1 MLGFTSITDMDG
13 DSDGGG
19 RCGGGGREEL
29 IETVLTCEGNICDP
43 ELPKKLTHLVH
54 VLKHITHSDSTWFVR
69 KVEPWNSVR
78 VTFSIPREAA
88 VRLHQLAQAGD
99 QALRQL
105 GILSVQVEGD
115 QVISLKVA
123 GPNNESTEIVLRT
136 DGGTSDGAGPSSVAR
151 SVTTALGGAGLMPG
165 AAQPVDIGANP
176 AFRSPNVVAPPGD
189 SIPLTPRPVAHVGP
203 PYPYASMNHAA
214 RAMHGRELQHQQ
226 PTVPAPVGHAV
237 TTAAP
242 RQVYNPPPPYP
253 SPEQSQLRAPG
264 TAVQRPPL
272 PQVNGTPYT
281 AGQASGISSIT
292 QPGTQ
297 VLPSVVQASSNQ
309 PVSVG
314 FPVSVTQTVNNQAV
328 HTQAVKGSQRT
339 GGNVLKNSPLLVD
352 LLRQP
357 DHQPGVGVSKAK
369 MVIGGSPHGSPA
381 PTSPSSRSTTST
393 PSSDSLPH
401 TPLTNLPLPA
411 VPALSPPPTSSASF
425 SATVTASGLTG
436 PSLST
441 QYSTGFS
448 VRAKDGVHTHQQVY
462 SGGSVIT
469 STVAPHPRLPS
480 SVNSG
485 LQQHPQAT
493 GQPPPGP
500 RAPYNTEQRCMT
512 LGSSQGLHSRMPLQA
527 PSRSSVTGES
537 RAVPPSPPQL
547 VPGGKESQYLINP
560 NTGLLE
566 PRPSESSDSEP
577 EARPPSPVNEENHS
591 NSVVSDEE
599 SNMSGASK
607 KETEQS
613 DSETSRMSVLSVES
627 KKTVIGQDRIKS
639 HDRDSSPGSS
649 RENSVVSSGS
659 TGESITLKLTIGKE
673 PVAQATFVPRPKK
686 GDRKEMISNSS
697 LGLQS
702 GSEPR
707 VPKLHIKLKSKQA
720 VIVNPLGAADGQRS
734 VEKDGSKEDKNKR
747 KSYRNKSRGS
757 ESDSDSGKV
766 RGLRLKNNK
775 DKGGGE
781 DSTTVLKIVDSKKL
795 KVDIEEEEI
804 PLKMKFKEGLEG
816 RLKAPRTLEDGRVS
830 VMKSESP
837 KFSKAENKFRT
848 RMKTKTPIRKVG
860 DLNSVGEIAS
870 HKILETLPPSITKVA
885 ALHTQQPHINPSSSS
900 SQSSIIPSSVGPPV
914 STVSSTA
921 TSQAAGEVIK
931 MELEKRGSE
940 IIRKTDFKNDIEKNN
955 SDNVV
960 NRVRANNLT
969 NLMNGDLTH
978 GEKVMGRVRQ
988 KNQGASQQQ
997 QQADGPSSS
1006 KLTIKRKGSGE
1017 MHTLESLKKD
1027 LPEGLGNI
1035 PTYLNSSVMINKV
1048 SHSPEKLPSLRHEDS
1063 TEKGVKKLD
1072 PHKHTVCTDLA
1083 SLKAN
1088 SDITIH
1094 SVTKNETLS
1103 YSKSSDGESR
1113 SPSKGKR
1120 ELNKGGKV
1128 THLDVN
1134 DRKALQEALKSSQSS
1149 AKKNDTHQSSMHA
1162 ILKRFSSRDSS
1173 TTVPVSS
1180 QSESTN
1186 STSGV
1191 KVEPKV
1197 TETPEKVKHE
1207 VKSDEKS
1214 ESKEPHIISVN
1225 SSTSCDTSVKL
1236 EREQTKILEQA
1247 KGPDFPGNVVLT
1259 KSEVE
1264 SPDGTPKGEHG
1275 SGQGEDSGIE
1285 SMDALSEKSPNQS
1298 DQSPS
1303 RRDDKECE
1311 PFSDKSS
1318 SEKNISK
1325 GESSRD
1331 LKSSESSKV
1340 SGNVAQEP
1348 KVSARVEIKSE
1359 PLEEDHSDKEVQHR
1373 SYDSEVV
1380 STKFGSKA
1388 CESLVKVETKLSVC
1402 RENELIDA
1410 HSSSQES
1417 SFLKNEEPSETVHDV
1432 RSPSEILPLPVTE
1445 VKCEP
1450 MCTLVSQGTT
1460 VESVDCETNL
1470 SSFSVPPTSYSV
1482 SVSPVTSS
1490 LLSVSAFI
1498 PSFSSTSSILGASP
1512 GSLNVSLPVSLPV
1525 SSNFTSTS
1533 LQTSIGGSNSAPSSP
1548 SLFPNYLPITSS
1560 STTIV
1565 TTTTHSSSNTSL
1577 LTLTTSSA
1585 PAPSVTSP
1593 VLNVSSSSTPSSPTV
1608 TSQNSSYNVD
1618 THGLA
1623 IPSSSTFTSVLT
1635 AGPSFTTTTHTSVT
1649 NISVIP
1655 TVPHSPKTTAATNT
1669 SVSKPSLLAIT
1680 LARPQTSNSSSQA
1693 SSSQIVPLPTVEK
1706 LSTSPAS
1713 MDLSSSISTSSSSSS
1728 QPTVTNTT
1736 TVATSTTSAKVVT
1749 LKPSTSQ
1756 GQVSTPLN
1764 LPPGTTFRLVAL
1776 PGNSAMAP
1784 TTSAVKVVVSPVKG
1798 QLGQQV
1804 TSGIGSMTVVTV
1816 KPVVMA
1822 TGGAKNSHLLQT
1834 FSVSKAEESSPPS
1847 LLKAHLTAPTLT
1859 TSAQAVATSV
1869 TDSATTPIVS
1879 STMANGDDT
1888 EDLDFVGFSSSPQV
1902 KLLQPSELK
1911 REISRHEVIERSD
1924 CCKSPEV
1931 LSPTGEE
1938 PTPMRVH
1945 PPLYTY
1951 GNRERKKDV
1960 ESDAEDKDKEESKNT
1975 SEAEGNLDV
1984 KSNDILGSGKDKDD
1998 CIIGVKS
2005 RTKDEKFDALSIEIP
2020 PTDSTLPD
2028 DKRLTR
2034 STRHSIRLASPKVNS
2049 PGAELSPKVDRRSP
2063 ASMLS
2068 MGKPSP
2074 VPVLRPSVSPAT
2086 RGSKRRRHESESSN
2100 ASSVNEDTQEP
2111 AAKSARRKPPD
2122 KAADDEE
2129 SSEDESLDGGSI
2141 KKRNPSAASTS
2152 TNEDEDD
2159 SRPSSRSSRT
2169 SCKASTRSRERQS
2182 SAESTG
2188 TMRDTTPTRRTPRQ
2202 NNRVPNSE
2210 KSPEPSRER
2219 GQVGQLT
2226 KPQMNRDNKDR
2237 GVKDPVRE
2245 REGTKEK
2252 ELERK
2257 EPVRDK
2263 DAQIKDKR
2271 TSVVIKENKTIPKDK
2286 SPQSRDKDRSPVQ
2299 GTKTRKD
2306 SEQSEPDASNR
2317 RKTRSTATGEYLHCN
2332 TRERIG
2338 NEQARSSLRYLY
2350 SK

>member
-19 RCGGGGREEL
+19 RCGGGGRGEL
-29 IETVLTCEGNICDP
+29 IEAVLTCEGNICDP

-54 VLKHITHSDSTWFVR
+54 VLKHVTQSDSTWFVR

-136 DGGTSDGAGPSSVAR
+136 DGGASDGAGPSSVAR

-165 AAQPVDIGANP
+165 AGQPVEIAATS

-189 SIPLTPRPVAHVGP
+189 SIPLTPRPVAQIRP
-203 PYPYASMNHAA
+203 PFPYASMNRAA
-214 RAMHGRELQHQQ
+214 QTMGRELQHQQ
-226 PTVPAPVGHAV
+226 PTVPGPVGHTV
-237 TTAAP
+237 TNAAP
-242 RQVYNPPPPYP
+242 RPVYNPPPPYP
-253 SPEQSQLRAPG
+253 SLEQSQLRAPG
-264 TAVQRPPL
+264 APVQRPPI
-272 PQVNGTPYT
+272 PQVNGTQYV
-281 AGQASGISSIT
+281 AGQASGGSSIA

-309 PVSVG
+309 SVSGV
-314 FPVSVTQTVNNQAV
+314 FPVAVTQTVNNRAV
-328 HTQAVKGSQRT
+328 HTPVVKGGQRT
-339 GGNVLKNSPLLVD
+339 GVNVLKNSPLLVD

-369 MVIGGSPHGSPA
+369 VVIGGSPHGSPA

-401 TPLTNLPLPA
+401 TPITNLPLPA
-411 VPALSPPPTSSASF
+411 VPALSPPPTSSATY
-425 SATVTASGLTG
+425 SATVTASSLTG
-436 PSLST
+436 STLST
-441 QYSTGFS
+441 QFSTGFS

-469 STVAPHPRLPS
+469 STVTPLPRLPS
-480 SVNSG
+480 SVSGG

-500 RAPYNTEQRCMT
+500 RTPYNTEQCCMT
-512 LGSSQGLHSRMPLQA
+512 IGSGQGIHPRMPLPN
-527 PSRSSVTGES
+527 PSRSSVPGES

-547 VPGGKESQYLINP
+547 VSGGKESQYLINP

-577 EARPPSPVNEENHS
+577 EARPPSPVTEEVRS
-591 NSVVSDEE
+591 NSIVSDEE
-599 SNMSGASK
+599 SNMSAASK
-607 KETEQS
+607 KETDQS

-627 KKTVIGQDRIKS
+627 KKMAISQERPKS

-649 RENSVVSSGS
+649 RENSVVTSGS
-659 TGESITLKLTIGKE
+659 TGESIRLKLTIGRE
-673 PVAQATFVPRPKK
+673 SVAQATFVTKAKK
-686 GDRKEMISNSS
+686 GDRKEILANSS
-697 LGLQS
+697 LGS
-702 GSEPR
+702 GSVSEPR

-720 VIVNPLGAADGQRS
+720 VIVNPLGDGDGQRS
-734 VEKDGSKEDKNKR
+734 QEKDGPKEDKNKR
-747 KSYRNKSRGS
+747 RSYRNKSRS
-757 ESDSDSGKV
+757 ESDSDSGRV
-766 RGLRLKNNK
+766 RALKLKSSK

-781 DSTTVLKIVDSKKL
+781 ESTSVLKIVDGKKL
-795 KVDIEEEEI
+795 KVELEEEET
-804 PLKMKFKEGLEG
+804 PLKMKFMEGLEG
-816 RLKAPRTLEDGRVS
+816 RLKAPRTLEDGRLS
-830 VMKSESP
+830 VMKSES
-837 KFSKAENKFRT
+837 SKVSKGEKFRT
-848 RMKTKTPIRKVG
+848 RLKTKTPIRKVG

-900 SQSSIIPSSVGPPV
+900 SQSSVIPSTVGTAT
-914 STVSSTA
+914 STVASST
-921 TSQAAGEVIK
+921 TSQAAGEPFKV
-931 MELEKRGSE
+931 ELEKRGSE
-940 IIRKTDFKNDIEKNN
+940 IIRKADLKSELEKNN
-955 SDNVV
+955 SDSLMS
-960 NRVRANNLT
+960 RLRANHLT
-969 NLMNGDLTH
+969 NLINGDLTH
-978 GEKVMGRVRQ
+978 GRVRQ
-988 KNQGASQQQ
+988 KNLGASQ

-1006 KLTIKRKGSGE
+1006 GKLTIKRKGSGE
-1017 MHTLESLKKD
+1017 THTLESFKND

-1048 SHSPEKLPSLRHEDS
+1048 SHSPEKLPTLRHEDS
-1063 TEKGVKKLD
+1063 SEKGVKKLD
-1072 PHKHTVCTDLA
+1072 HHKHTVCTDLA

-1094 SVTKNETLS
+1094 SVTKNETISLG
-1103 YSKSSDGESR
+1103 KNSDGESR
-1113 SPSKGKR
+1113 SS
-1120 ELNKGGKV
+1120 NKCKSEVTKVGRV

-1149 AKKNDTHQSSMHA
+1149 TKKNDTHQSSMHD
-1162 ILKRFSSRDSS
+1162 LLRRFNSIDSS

-1191 KVEPKV
+1191 KVESKV

-1214 ESKEPHIISVN
+1214 ENKDPHLTSVN
-1225 SSTSCDTSVKL
+1225 SSNSCDTSVKM
-1236 EREQTKILEQA
+1236 EPEQTKVLEQA

-1275 SGQGEDSGIE
+1275 SGQGGEDSGIE

-1311 PFSDKSS
+1311 TFPDKSS
-1318 SEKNISK
+1318 SEKTVVKS
-1325 GESSRD
+1325 EPTRD
-1331 LKSSESSKV
+1331 CRSNEAPSV
-1340 SGNVAQEP
+1340 SVNVTQEP
-1348 KVSARVEIKSE
+1348 KVSAKVEVKTE
-1359 PLEEDHSDKEVQHR
+1359 PLEEDQNDGEVQHR
-1373 SYDSEVV
+1373 TSDSEVD
-1380 STKFGSKA
+1380 STKCGSKA
-1388 CESLVKVETKLSVC
+1388 CESLVGLDTKMSGSK
-1402 RENELIDA
+1402 ENVADDV
-1410 HSSSQES
+1410 HSASQES
-1417 SFLKNEEPSETVHDV
+1417 SFSKSEEQHSESVNDV
-1432 RSPSEILPLPVTE
+1432 ASPSEILPIPVTE
-1445 VKCEP
+1445 IKCEP
-1450 MCTLVSQGTT
+1450 VCSTASHSLT
-1460 VESVDCETNL
+1460 VGSAECETSL
-1470 SSFSVPPTSYSV
+1470 SSFSNPPTSHSPSTPPV
-1482 SVSPVTSS
+1482 SSS
-1490 LLSVSAFI
+1490 LLVSAFS
-1498 PSFSSTSSILGASP
+1498 PNFSTSSPPPVLGITTQS
-1512 GSLNVSLPVSLPV
+1512 SLNVSTSSSV
-1525 SSNFTSTS
+1525 SSSFLSTS
-1533 LQTSIGGSNSAPSSP
+1533 PQSSIASGPNSSSPSSP
-1548 SLFPNYLPITSS
+1548 SLFLTYSPVTSS
-1560 STTIV
+1560 STIV
-1565 TTTTHSSSNTSL
+1565 NPTTHSSTNASL
-1577 LTLTTSSA
+1577 LTLTTSSLSA
-1585 PAPSVTSP
+1585 SSVTVP
-1593 VLNVSSSSTPSSPTV
+1593 ALTVSGSSAPSSPAP
-1608 TSQNSSYNVD
+1608 TSHNSSYTLD
-1618 THGLA
+1618 THSLA
-1623 IPSSSTFTSVLT
+1623 VPTSTIFTSVTT
-1635 AGPSFTTTTHTSVT
+1635 ASGPTQTITTTHTPVT

-1655 TVPHSPKTTAATNT
+1655 TVPHSPKTTTTTTATT
-1669 SVSKPSLLAIT
+1669 SSVSKPSLLAIT
-1680 LARPQTSNSSSQA
+1680 LTRPLMSCAPSQPSSSQVA
-1693 SSSQIVPLPTVEK
+1693 SLSAVDKVSTV
-1706 LSTSPAS
+1706 STLL
-1713 MDLSSSISTSSSSSS
+1713 DLSSSVSTSSSSSS

-1736 TVATSTTSAKVVT
+1736 TVATSTASAKVVT

-1756 GQVSTPLN
+1756 GQGSTPLN

-1798 QLGQQV
+1798 QLSQQV
-1804 TSGIGSMTVVTV
+1804 TSGISSMTVVTV
-1816 KPVVMA
+1816 KPVVI
-1822 TGGAKNSHLLQT
+1822 GGAKNSHLLQT
-1834 FSVSKAEESSPPS
+1834 LSVSKTEESSPPS

-1859 TSAQAVATSV
+1859 TSAHAVATSV
-1869 TDSATTPIVS
+1869 TNSAATPIVS
-1879 STMANGDDT
+1879 SIMANGDDT

-1902 KLLQPSELK
+1902 KLLQPGELK
-1911 REISRHEVIERSD
+1911 REISRPEIIESRRSD
-1924 CCKSPEV
+1924 SCKSPEV

-1960 ESDAEDKDKEESKNT
+1960 ESDAEDKDKEEAKNL
-1975 SEAEGNLDV
+1975 SECEGHSDIKN
-1984 KSNDILGSGKDKDD
+1984 SDILEMEKEKED
-1998 CIIGVKS
+1998 CTVGVKS
-2005 RTKDEKFDALSIEIP
+2005 KTKDKKFDALSIEIP
-2020 PTDSTLPD
+2020 QTDPTLPD

-2034 STRHSIRLASPKVNS
+2034 STRQSARLASPKVNS

-2086 RGSKRRRHESESSN
+2086 RGTKRRRHESESSN

-2111 AAKSARRKPPD
+2111 PPKSTRRKPPD
-2122 KAADDEE
+2122 KAADFEE
-2129 SSEDESLDGGSI
+2129 SSEDESLDGASV

-2169 SCKASTRSRERQS
+2169 SCKTSTRSRERQS

-2188 TMRDTTPTRRTPRQ
+2188 TTRDTTPTRRTPRQ
-2202 NNRVPNSE
+2202 NNRVTTKE
-2210 KSPEPSRER
+2210 KSPDPSRER
-2219 GQVGQLT
+2219 GPTGQLV
-2226 KPQMNRDNKDR
+2226 KPQTNRDNKDR
-2237 GVKDPVRE
+2237 GVKDPLRDK
-2245 REGTKEK
+2245 EGTKEK
-2252 ELERK
+2252 DIERK
-2257 EPVRDK
+2257 ESVRERE
-2263 DAQIKDKR
+2263 AQLKDKR
-2271 TSVVIKENKTIPKDK
+2271 TQPVVKENKIIPKDK
-2286 SPQSRDKDRSPVQ
+2286 SPQSKDKDKSPVQ

-2317 RKTRSTATGEYLHCN
+2317 RKTRSTATA
-2332 TRERIG
+2332 
-2338 NEQARSSLRYLY
+2338 NEDTPNKRRRL
-2350 SK
+2350 SKDK

>member
-1 MLGFTSITDMDG
+1 MDG

-19 RCGGGGREEL
+19 RCCGGRGEL
-29 IETVLTCEGNICDP
+29 IEAVLTCEGNICDP
-43 ELPKKLTHLVH
+43 ELPKKLTYLVH
-54 VLKHITHSDSTWFVR
+54 VLKHVTQSDSTWFVR

-123 GPNNESTEIVLRT
+123 GPNNEATEIVLRT
-136 DGGTSDGAGPSSVAR
+136 DGGTNDGAGPSSVAR
-151 SVTTALGGAGLMPG
+151 NVTAALGGVGLMPG
-165 AAQPVDIGANP
+165 VAQSVDHAANP

-189 SIPLTPRPVAHVGP
+189 CIPMTPRPMAQTRP
-203 PYPYASMNHAA
+203 LYPFNSMNQVAQTIQ
-214 RAMHGRELQHQQ
+214 GRELLHQQ
-226 PTVPAPVGHAV
+226 PTVPGPVGLTV
-237 TTAAP
+237 TNAAP
-242 RQVYNPPPPYP
+242 RPVNNPPPPYP
-253 SPEQSQLRAPG
+253 SLEQSQLRAPG
-264 TAVQRPPL
+264 APVQRPFV
-272 PQVNGTPYT
+272 PQLNGTQYVP
-281 AGQASGISSIT
+281 GQASGGSSIAH
-292 QPGTQ
+292 PVTQ
-297 VLPSVVQASSNQ
+297 VMPSIVQVSSNQ
-309 PVSVG
+309 PVSG
-314 FPVSVTQTVNNQAV
+314 IFPVSVTQTVNNRV
-328 HTQAVKGSQRT
+328 HPQVVKGSQRT

-369 MVIGGSPHGSPA
+369 VVIGSSPHGSPA

-411 VPALSPPPTSSASF
+411 VPALSPPPTSSATF
-425 SATVTASGLTG
+425 STTVTASSLTG
-436 PSLST
+436 STLST
-441 QYSTGFS
+441 QFSTGFS
-448 VRAKDGVHTHQQVY
+448 GVHTHQQVY

-469 STVAPHPRLPS
+469 STVSPHPRLPS
-480 SVNSG
+480 SVSSG

-500 RAPYNTEQRCMT
+500 RPSYNTEQRCMT
-512 LGSSQGLHSRMPLQA
+512 IGGSQSIHPRVPLLNPGHSSIL
-527 PSRSSVTGES
+527 GES

-547 VPGGKESQYLINP
+547 VSGGKESQYLINP

-566 PRPSESSDSEP
+566 PRPSESSDSDSEV
-577 EARPPSPVNEENHS
+577 RPTVNEEVHS
-591 NSVVSDEE
+591 NSLVSDEE
-599 SNMSGASK
+599 SNMSATSK
-607 KETEQS
+607 KETDQS

-627 KKTVIGQDRIKS
+627 RKTVISQDRSKS

-649 RENSVVSSGS
+649 RENSVVSSSS
-659 TGESITLKLTIGKE
+659 TGESIRLKLTIGRE
-673 PVAQATFVPRPKK
+673 AVAQATFVPRVKK
-686 GDRKEMISNSS
+686 GDRKEIISNSS
-697 LGLQS
+697 LGSQS

-707 VPKLHIKLKSKQA
+707 IPKLHIKLHPTQA
-720 VIVNPLGAADGQRS
+720 VIVNPLGDGDGQRNQ
-734 VEKDGSKEDKNKR
+734 EKDGCKEDKSKR
-747 KSYRNKSRGS
+747 RSYRNKVRSS
-757 ESDSDSGKV
+757 ESDNDSGK
-766 RGLRLKNNK
+766 RGIKLKSSK

-781 DSTTVLKIVDSKKL
+781 ESNTMLKIIDGKKH
-795 KVDIEEEEI
+795 KVDVEEEEA

-816 RLKAPRTLEDGRVS
+816 RLKVPRTLDDGRLS
-830 VMKSESP
+830 VMKSES
-837 KFSKAENKFRT
+837 SKISKSEKLRT
-848 RMKTKTPIRKVG
+848 RQKTKTPIRKVG

-900 SQSSIIPSSVGPPV
+900 NQSSMIPSVGSAL
-914 STVSSTA
+914 STSSGVT
-921 TSQAAGEVIK
+921 TSQAAGELFKV
-931 MELEKRGSE
+931 ELEKRGSE
-940 IIRKTDFKNDIEKNN
+940 IIRKSDLKSDLEKN
-955 SDNVV
+955 SDSLMS
-960 NRVRANNLT
+960 RLRANNLT
-969 NLMNGDLTH
+969 NMLNGDLTH
-978 GEKVMGRVRQ
+978 GEKLALGRVRQ
-988 KNQGASQQQ
+988 KTSSVSQQH

-1017 MHTLESLKKD
+1017 THTLESLKKD

-1048 SHSPEKLPSLRHEDS
+1048 SHSPEKLPTLRHEDS
-1063 TEKGVKKLD
+1063 NEKGVKKLD
-1072 PHKHTVCTDLA
+1072 LHKHTVCTDLA

-1103 YSKSSDGESR
+1103 FNKSSDGENR
-1113 SPSKGKR
+1113 NP
-1120 ELNKGGKV
+1120 NKCKSEVTKVGRV

-1149 AKKNDTHQSSMHA
+1149 TKKNDTHQSSMHDL
-1162 ILKRFSSRDSS
+1162 LKRFNSIDSS

-1191 KVEPKV
+1191 KVESKA
-1197 TETPEKVKHE
+1197 TDAPEKVKHE

-1214 ESKEPHIISVN
+1214 ENKDPHNTSVN
-1225 SSTSCDTSVKL
+1225 SSNSCDTSVKL
-1236 EREQTKILEQA
+1236 EPEQTKVLEQA
-1247 KGPDFPGNVVLT
+1247 KGPDFPGNVVLI

-1275 SGQGEDSGIE
+1275 SGQGGEDSGIE

-1311 PFSDKSS
+1311 TFPDKSS
-1318 SEKNISK
+1318 SEKNTK
-1325 GESSRD
+1325 
-1331 LKSSESSKV
+1331 SESTSDCR
-1340 SGNVAQEP
+1340 SNDARNVTQEP
-1348 KVSARVEIKSE
+1348 RASAKIEIKSE
-1359 PLEEDHSDKEVQHR
+1359 PLDEDQNEIVHHR
-1373 SYDSEVV
+1373 ISDSEVD
-1380 STKFGSKA
+1380 STKCGLKT
-1388 CESLVKVETKLSVC
+1388 CESPVDINTKMVISKESEAVG
-1402 RENELIDA
+1402 IHA
-1410 HSSSQES
+1410 ASQES
-1417 SFLKNEEPSETVHDV
+1417 SFSKNEELHLESVDDINC
-1432 RSPSEILPLPVTE
+1432 PSEILPIPVTE
-1445 VKCEP
+1445 IKCEP
-1450 MCTLVSQGTT
+1450 MCTAESPSTT
-1460 VESVDCETNL
+1460 IESLECETSI
-1470 SSFSVPPTSYSV
+1470 SSFSIPPTSNYTSASPITSLLVSTFSPSFSTTSSPVVCGTSSPSSLSV
-1482 SVSPVTSS
+1482 STSSSVSSIFLSTSPQSSIVSGPHSSLPSSPSLYSTYSPVTSS
-1490 LLSVSAFI
+1490 
-1498 PSFSSTSSILGASP
+1498 STIINP
-1512 GSLNVSLPVSLPV
+1512 
-1525 SSNFTSTS
+1525 
-1533 LQTSIGGSNSAPSSP
+1533 
-1548 SLFPNYLPITSS
+1548 
-1560 STTIV
+1560 
-1565 TTTTHSSSNTSL
+1565 TTHSSIDTSL
-1577 LTLTTSSA
+1577 LSLTISS
-1585 PAPSVTSP
+1585 PSAPSVTLPS
-1593 VLNVSSSSTPSSPTV
+1593 VTVSSSSAPCSPTP
-1608 TSQNSSYNVD
+1608 TSHNSSYTLD
-1618 THGLA
+1618 THSLA
-1623 IPSSSTFTSVLT
+1623 IPNSTSFTSVT
-1635 AGPSFTTTTHTSVT
+1635 TTSGPTCTTTTYTPVT

-1655 TVPHSPKTTAATNT
+1655 TVPHSPKTSVSTAPISS
-1669 SVSKPSLLAIT
+1669 SVSKPSILALT
-1680 LARPQTSNSSSQA
+1680 LTRPQTSCAPSQPSSTQTA
-1693 SSSQIVPLPTVEK
+1693 SLSSADKVNN
-1706 LSTSPAS
+1706 LSSL
-1713 MDLSSSISTSSSSSS
+1713 DLSSSISTSSSSNS

-1798 QLGQQV
+1798 QLSQQV

-1834 FSVSKAEESSPPS
+1834 LSVSKTEESSPPS

-1859 TSAQAVATSV
+1859 TSAHAVATSV
-1869 TDSATTPIVS
+1869 TNSAATPIVS

-1902 KLLQPSELK
+1902 KLLQPAELK
-1911 REISRHEVIERSD
+1911 REILRPDIIESRRPDS
-1924 CCKSPEV
+1924 CKSPEV
-1931 LSPTGEE
+1931 LSPTGDE

-1960 ESDAEDKDKEESKNT
+1960 ESDAEDKDKEEAKNT
-1975 SEAEGNLDV
+1975 SECEGHSDIKNC
-1984 KSNDILGSGKDKDD
+1984 DILEMDKEKDECVGVKPKPKDK
-1998 CIIGVKS
+1998 
-2005 RTKDEKFDALSIEIP
+2005 KFDALSIEIP
-2020 PTDSTLPD
+2020 PTDPTLPD

-2034 STRHSIRLASPKVNS
+2034 STRQSVRLSSPKVNS

-2074 VPVLRPSVSPAT
+2074 VPVLRPSVSPAI
-2086 RGSKRRRHESESSN
+2086 RGTKRRRHESESSS
-2100 ASSVNEDTQEP
+2100 ASSINDDTQEP
-2111 AAKSARRKPPD
+2111 ATKSTRRKPPD
-2122 KAADDEE
+2122 KAADDDE

-2169 SCKASTRSRERQS
+2169 SCKTSTRSRERQS

-2188 TMRDTTPTRRTPRQ
+2188 TTRDTTPTRRTPRQ
-2202 NNRVPNSE
+2202 NNRVPNKE
-2210 KSPEPSRER
+2210 KSPDPCRER
-2219 GQVGQLT
+2219 GQMGQLVKLQT
-2226 KPQMNRDNKDR
+2226 SRDNKDR
-2237 GVKDPVRE
+2237 GIRDPVR
-2245 REGTKEK
+2245 EK

-2257 EPVRDK
+2257 ELVKDK
-2263 DAQIKDKR
+2263 DAQLKDRR
-2271 TSVVIKENKTIPKDK
+2271 TPSVIKENKIVPKDK
-2286 SPQSRDKDRSPVQ
+2286 SPQSKDKDKSPLQ

-2317 RKTRSTATGEYLHCN
+2317 RKTRSTATA
-2332 TRERIG
+2332 
-2338 NEQARSSLRYLY
+2338 NEDTPNKRRRL
-2350 SK
+2350 SKDK